1 MKEIKILLQE
11 AELYRDQGLVLEA
24 MEKYKIASEII
35 LKSNKIKNRQNL
47 IHVISKKMGSLEDD
61 FAKKNKPVSDR
72 MPKKTQEL
80 IKSKKFFSKKMTKD
94 EAALEGAV
102 NLARFGQYKR
112 ALKELKNLISVDS
125 TRVNAAK
132 NIIRCHMALSATDDA
147 VDQYNTW
154 ITNDLFRNDQL
165 EKVRF
170 FLKSSLVKKG
180 IKKALPELKKTSKPE
195 HTDLDENEEDI
206 PDITSIVIALDK
218 GLKKDK
224 VIELDVSFQTGN
236 IINVIISGKE
246 HERIKN
252 LKVGFKLNDIQFFSP
267 IAMFKGSGIVSNI
280 TNISSRPKNGDY
292 SLEIKLVD
300 I

>member
-1 MKEIKILLQE
+1 MKEIKTLLQE
-11 AELYRDQGLVLEA
+11 AEVYRDQGLVLEA

-47 IHVISKKMGSLEDD
+47 IHVISKKMGALEND
-61 FAKKNKPVSDR
+61 FTKKSKPVSR
-72 MPKKTQEL
+72 KMPKKTQEL
-80 IKSKKFFSKKMTKD
+80 IKSKKFFSRKMTKD

-147 VDQYNTW
+147 IDQYNKW

-170 FLKSSLVKKG
+170 FLNSNLEKKG
-180 IKKALPELKKTSKPE
+180 IKKALPELKKTLKPE
-195 HTDLDENEEDI
+195 ATDLDENVEDI
-206 PDITSIVIALDK
+206 PDITSIVIGLDK
-218 GLKKDK
+218 GK

-236 IINVIISGKE
+236 MINVIISGKE
-246 HERIKN
+246 YKRIKN
-252 LKVGFKLNDIQFFSP
+252 LKVGFKINDIQFFSP
-267 IAMFKGSGIVSNI
+267 IAMFRGSGIVSSI
-280 TNISSRPKNGDY
+280 TNISSGPKNGNY

-300 I
+300 V

>member
-1 MKEIKILLQE
+1 MKEIKTLLQE
-11 AELYRDQGLVLEA
+11 AEVYRDQGLVLEA

-47 IHVISKKMGSLEDD
+47 IHVISKKMGALEND
-61 FAKKNKPVSDR
+61 FTKKNKPASR
-72 MPKKTQEL
+72 KMPKKTQEL
-80 IKSKKFFSKKMTKD
+80 IKSKKFFSRKMTKD

-147 VDQYNTW
+147 IDQYNTW
-154 ITNDLFRNDQL
+154 ITNELFRNDQL

-170 FLKSSLVKKG
+170 FLNSNLEKKG
-180 IKKALPELKKTSKPE
+180 IKKALPELKKTSIPE
-195 HTDLDENEEDI
+195 ATDLDEDVEDI
-206 PDITSIVIALDK
+206 PDITSIVIGLDK
-218 GLKKDK
+218 GK

-236 IINVIISGKE
+236 IINVIISANEYK
-246 HERIKN
+246 RIKN
-252 LKVGFKLNDIQFFSP
+252 LKVGFKINDIQFFSP
-267 IAMFKGSGIVSNI
+267 IAMFKGSGIVSSI
-280 TNISSRPKNGDY
+280 TNISSGPKNGNY

>member
-1 MKEIKILLQE
+1 MKEIKTLLQE
-11 AELYRDQGLVLEA
+11 AELYRDRGLVQEA
-24 MEKYKIASEII
+24 MEKYKIASELI

-47 IHVISKKMGSLEDD
+47 IHVISKKMGTLEND
-61 FAKKNKPVSDR
+61 FAKKDKPVSHK

-80 IKSKKFFSKKMTKD
+80 IKSKEFFSKKMGRD

-102 NLARFGQYKR
+102 NLAKFGQYKR
-112 ALKELKNLISVDS
+112 ALKELQNLIRVDS

-147 VDQYNTW
+147 IDQYNNW
-154 ITNDLFRNDQL
+154 ITNNLFRNDQL

-170 FLKSSLVKKG
+170 FLKSSLMKKG
-180 IKKALPELKKTSKPE
+180 IKRTLPELEKTLEPE
-195 HTDLDENEEDI
+195 YTDIEENDEEI
-206 PDITSIVIALDK
+206 PDISSIVIVLDEGPQK
-218 GLKKDK
+218 GK

-236 IINVIISGKE
+236 VVNVIISGRE

-252 LKVGFKLNDIQFFSP
+252 LNIGFQINDIQFFSP
-267 IAMFKGSGIVSNI
+267 IAMFKGSGIISNI
-280 TNISSRPKNGDY
+280 TYISSGPKNGDY
-292 SLEIKLVD
+292 SLDIKVVN